1 MNKTVI
7 TVLVIVMSIW
17 AMSIYNIS
25 QHQFRVIHEKLE
37 LKVKKLSI
45 AFKELVEDEDTILDG
60 HFDTLPLN
68 SKILELWR
76 SGDRKGLFK
85 AIAPHYKKLNKSF
98 DVTHFYFINLDRTCF
113 LRVHRPDQFGD
124 QIVAQV
130 KEYTP
135 HNQFINT
142 GVMYG
147 WLGLF
152 VLIYFY
158 KK

>member
-124 QIVAQV
+124 QI
-130 KEYTP
+130 KRYTLTSAI
-135 HNQFINT
+135 QT
-142 GVMYG
+142 GHRTG
-147 WLGLF
+147 IELGKLGHF
-152 VLIYFY
+152 TLRS
-158 KK
+158 